1 MDKNKYWV
9 KIYRQIRDSAIW
21 LSDTPFDYRSAW
33 IDLIMEANVKG
44 REIVYKGQIIKIKR
58 GDVYTS
64 IRKLAERWHWSKDK
78 VTRYLKLLSDLG
90 MIKRNSSVK
99 CATLLTIVKYEDFQN
114 RKDSNKDSNKDS
126 DEDTD
131 KDTHKD
137 SDKDTDKS
145 LLKNIKNDKEGKEDN
160 SPSAPEDD
168 PDFDWF
174 ETLEDDRDNPNSD
187 YYVKY
192 GLEDLR
198 VKE

>member
-90 MIKRNSSVK
+90 MIKRDSSVK

-114 RKDSNKDSNKDS
+114 RKDSNKDS

-174 ETLEDDRDNPNSD
+174 EALEDDRDNPNSD

>member
-78 VTRYLKLLSDLG
+78 VTRYLRLLSDLG
-90 MIKRNSSVK
+90 MIKRDSSVK

-114 RKDSNKDSNKDS
+114 RKDSNKDS

-174 ETLEDDRDNPNSD
+174 EALEDDRDNPNSD